1 MEKKMPEGW
10 LAVAVIV
17 LAHLILIL
25 AVIIISILFL
35 MKPKE
40 VEIEEPV
47 FEEEPLS
54 LEEMLEHDLAFK
66 FAVWEYQQIDVEEV
80 EEPEYLID
88 VTEEDIALMARV
100 VMSEVGADRI
110 DIDVKQAVAQTIV
123 NRVRDGRWG
132 TTVTEVVTYPN
143 AYSTADNGEPTAE
156 CWDAVEAAL
165 LYEAFPLDMF
175 YFRENHYHS
184 FGEPYLKLG
193 TTFFSTE
200 KTAWD

>member
-1 MEKKMPEGW
+1 MNKKPEGW
-10 LAVAVIV
+10 LALAVIV
-17 LAHLILIL
+17 LANLILLLGFVIL
-25 AVIIISILFL
+25 LLIAIIHKHSPEE
-35 MKPKE
+35 PKE
-40 VEIEEPV
+40 ISLNEEPI
-47 FEEEPLS
+47 P

-66 FAVWEYQQIDVEEV
+66 YAVWEYQQIEVEEV
-80 EEPEYLID
+80 EEVKYLID

-132 TTVTEVVTYPN
+132 STVSEVVTYPN
-143 AYSTADNGEPTAE
+143 AYSIADNGEPTQL
-156 CWDAVEAAL
+156 CYDAVIAAL
-165 LYEAFPLDMF
+165 TYEAFPLDMF
-175 YFRENHYHS
+175 YFREDHYHS

-200 KTAWD
+200 KAAWD

>member
-54 LEEMLEHDLAFK
+54 FEEMLEHDLAFK

-88 VTEEDIALMARV
+88 VTEEDIALMTRV
-100 VMSEVGADRI
+100 VMSEVGGKVFDC
-110 DIDVKQAVAQTIV
+110 KHAVAQTIV

-132 TTVTEVVTYPN
+132 DTVQGVVYWKN
-143 AYSTADNGEPTAE
+143 QYSTQDNGEPNAE
-156 CWDAVEAAL
+156 CRDAVIQAL
-165 LYEAFPLDMF
+165 TYEAFPLNMY
-175 YFRENHYHS
+175 YFREDHYHD
-184 FGEPYLKLG
+184 FGCPYMHIG
-193 TTFFSTE
+193 STYFSTE